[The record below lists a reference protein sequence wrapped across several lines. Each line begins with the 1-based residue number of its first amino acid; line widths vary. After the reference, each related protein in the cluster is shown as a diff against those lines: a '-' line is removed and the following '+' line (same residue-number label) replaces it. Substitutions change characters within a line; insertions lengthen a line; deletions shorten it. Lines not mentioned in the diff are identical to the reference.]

1 VRTSKSL
8 IRQSTIC
15 ESDIAE
21 NDAAKSDIEARAAT
35 RYACTL
41 LKGWG
46 TRMVSA
52 LGLVGGLALLIWMTV
67 RGVNILIAGPV
78 AAALVALTSGIAWLP
93 PLAAEGAP
101 DFATSYMDG
110 FVSFFKSWF
119 FMFLLGAI
127 FGEIMGASGA
137 AASVAHWVIEKI
149 GIKHAV
155 LAVVAACAVLTYGGV
170 SVFIV
175 SFSVYALAVHLFREA
190 DLPRRFIPAALA
202 FGSVTFTMTTAGS
215 PEIQNL
221 IPMEFLGTTAYA
233 GWEVS
238 FIVALFMAVTGHFWL
253 NHMVKKAVANGE
265 HFVGRE
271 TDDVSPDLGDMPAPL
286 LCLLPLIAVLGVFL
300 IFQYPQSMGPL
311 SPMLPA
317 QSLDKWALVAAL
329 GTGAVVA
336 LFVGRK
342 KLPAMPEAFSRGAT
356 SAVVAITNTC
366 AVVGFGAVAKLSPAF
381 QQALE
386 IVQDLPGSPLI
397 GAAVAVTVIAGLTGS
412 ASGGQTIALPLIA
425 PHYLDAG
432 AQPDELH
439 RVVSISSGALDS
451 LPHNG
456 YVVTTI
462 RAVCGETHKAAYGA
476 VGALTVIIPIVGTI
490 MAVALFAIF

>member
-1 VRTSKSL
+1 MLSAIGL
-8 IRQSTIC
+8 I
-15 ESDIAE
+15 
-21 NDAAKSDIEARAAT
+21 
-35 RYACTL
+35 
-41 LKGWG
+41 
-46 TRMVSA
+46 
-52 LGLVGGLALLIWMTV
+52 GGLALLIYMTV
-67 RGVNILIAGPV
+67 KGVNILIAGPIAAAIV
-78 AAALVALTSGIAWLP
+78 AATSGLAWLP
-93 PLAAEGAP
+93 PLAVEGAP
-101 DFATSYMDG
+101 DFATAYMDG

-155 LAVVAACAVLTYGGV
+155 LAVVAACAILTYGGV

-175 SFSVYALAVHLFREA
+175 AFSVYSLAVHLFREA
-190 DLPRRFIPAALA
+190 NLPRRFIPAALA

-238 FIVALFMAVTGHFWL
+238 LVVAVFMAVSGHFWL
-253 NHMVKKAVANGE
+253 NWMVKRAVANGE
-265 HFVGRE
+265 TFVGRE
-271 TDDVSPDLGDMPAPL
+271 TDDTNTDYGNLPAPII
-286 LCLLPLIAVLGVFL
+286 CLLPLVAVLGIFL
-300 IFQYPQSMGPL
+300 IFQYPQDMGPL
-311 SPMLPA
+311 SAILP
-317 QSLDKWALVAAL
+317 QNSLDKWALVAAL
-329 GTGAVVA
+329 GSGAIVA
-336 LFVGRK
+336 LAVGYRK
-342 KLPAMPEAFSRGAT
+342 LKAMPEAFSRGAT

-381 QQALE
+381 QEAL
-386 IVQDLPGSPLI
+386 IMVQNIPGSPLI
-397 GAAVAVTVIAGLTGS
+397 GAAIAVTVIAGLTGS

-425 PHYLDAG
+425 PHYMDVG

-439 RVVSISSGALDS
+439 RVVAISSGALDS

-462 RAVCGETHKAAYGA
+462 RAVCGETHKDAYGA
-476 VGALTVIIPIVGTI
+476 VGALTVIIPVIGTI
-490 MAVALFAIF
+490 IAVVLFTMF